1 MAITI
6 QQIAERAGV
15 SRGTVDRALNKRGR
29 INPEVAQKIE
39 KIAKELGYVHKA
51 RKRQKG
57 MIRKIKIGVV
67 TQLSKAPFMLEV
79 DRGIQTVKRELEQQ
93 GVEVLIKARES
104 VKEEDQI
111 RAIEELIEDGI
122 HGLAIMP
129 VDSDNVR
136 TYLNWVINEKEIP
149 VVTFNSDI
157 VGTNRSCFVGMDNK
171 QSGCAAAGLMG
182 MLLRGSGKVLIITG
196 HFSSLVNN
204 LRVDGFVEEAKKVF
218 PKLEIAGVQGS
229 FNDAKEVERIVE
241 SAMIN
246 MSGINAIFIV
256 SSGQEGI
263 EKAFEKLGLE
273 QRPYVIV
280 YDQTP
285 QNEILLK
292 NGIADF
298 LIDQNGFEQ
307 GYRPPRVLADMLLH
321 SDFQCEENL
330 FTGIDIKTQ
339 YNL

>member
-29 INPEVAQKIE
+29 INPEVAQEIE
-39 KIAKELGYVHKA
+39 RVAKELGYVHKP

-57 MIRKIKIGVV
+57 TISKMKIGVV
-67 TQLSKAPFMLEV
+67 TQLSGAPFMLEV
-79 DRGIQTVKRELEQQ
+79 DRGIWTVKRELEQQ

-104 VKEEDQI
+104 VKEEEQI
-111 RAIEELIEDGI
+111 LAIEELIEEGI

-171 QSGCAAAGLMG
+171 RSGRTAAGLMG
-182 MLLRGSGKVLIITG
+182 MLMQGVGKVLVITG

-241 SAMIN
+241 SSMNN

-263 EKAFEKLGLE
+263 EKAFDKLGLD

-285 QNEILLK
+285 QNEMLLK
-292 NGIADF
+292 KGIADF

-307 GYRPPRVLADMLLH
+307 GYRPPRVLVDMLLQN
-321 SDFQCEENL
+321 DFQCRENL
-330 FTGIDIKTQ
+330 FTGIDIKTKH
-339 YNL
+339 NL